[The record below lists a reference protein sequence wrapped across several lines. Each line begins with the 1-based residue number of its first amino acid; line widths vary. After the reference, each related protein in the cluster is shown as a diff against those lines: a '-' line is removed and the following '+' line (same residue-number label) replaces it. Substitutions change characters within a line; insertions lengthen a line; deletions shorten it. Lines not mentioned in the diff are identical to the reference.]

1 MTLTFTGVPANDIFF
16 IILLLVRN
24 FNFPNHRIKLL
35 NVFFKIQNPK
45 YMNYYNV
52 RL

>member
-1 MTLTFTGVPANDIFF
+1 MTLTFTGAPANDNFF

-35 NVFFKIQNPK
+35 NVFFFNPELQI
-45 YMNYYNV
+45 YE
-52 RL
+52 LL